1 MSFLNPE
8 AFFAI
13 IIPVALI
20 AIYIWRRKKN
30 SNAALRLSSAEL
42 LGSVVP
48 KVPWYKLHLA
58 AILFIIAFL
67 PLVVALARPI
77 QEREV
82 ATDRALVILA
92 LDTSLSMMADDVDPT
107 RFDAA
112 RTAAIEFL
120 EDIPENIDV
129 ALISFAGFASLEV
142 SPTDNQ
148 GEVIRSLER
157 LDLSEFTAVGEAVAL
172 AVRTAESTEGPDGPL
187 PTRVI
192 VLSDGETTQGLS
204 EDDAIVIAREA
215 EVPISTIAFGT
226 PNGSVSIEDPFNPFG
241 GSVETPVPV
250 AEDNLRQIAEQTG
263 GTFFTADSA
272 DELSQVYED
281 IGVGVDI
288 EIEEV
293 ELTAIF
299 AWIALALFTVA
310 GSTSVLWSRRLP

>member
-1 MSFLNPE
+1 MSFLTPE
-8 AFFAI
+8 AFFAV
-13 IIPVALI
+13 IIPIALI
-20 AIYIWRRKKN
+20 AVYVWRRKRN

-48 KVPWYKLHLA
+48 KVPWYKQHLA
-58 AILFIIAFL
+58 AALFFVAFL
-67 PLVVALARPI
+67 PLVFALARPI

-82 ATDRALVILA
+82 ATDKGLVILA

-112 RTAAIEFL
+112 REAAVDFL
-120 EDIPENIDV
+120 EDIPDNIDV

-142 SPTDNQ
+142 SPTENQ

-157 LDLSEFTAVGEAVAL
+157 LELAEFTAVGEAVAL

-192 VLSDGETTQGLS
+192 ILSDGETTQGLS
-204 EDDAIVIAREA
+204 EEDAIVVAREA

-226 PNGSVSIEDPFNPFG
+226 PFGSVPIEDPFNPFG
-241 GSVETPVPV
+241 GTVDTPVPV

-263 GTFFTADSA
+263 GTFFTADSV
-272 DELSQVYED
+272 DELSQVYDD

-299 AWIALALFTVA
+299 AWIALAIFAVA
-310 GSTSVLWSRRLP
+310 GSASILWGRRLP